1 MRDDNIHRL
10 KRTLNEFHAWV
21 KSDLAKTA
29 LPPERHE
36 EIRFKVRALTN
47 RLEQPPVITIALLGS
62 TGAGKSTLINT
73 ILGNNVL
80 NSNNLQFC
88 TAAVTAVSYAATA
101 GYRAKLTFV
110 TIEEWNR
117 EVQLV
122 LDYLHATNSG
132 SPEDTDTTSSE
143 TRRHYERKLRAVYRI
158 DPASPIPQPLPP
170 LPMDVERLLG
180 RESALELNSTDLI
193 DLRKR
198 LKEYVTSDGALWPLV
213 QLAEI
218 LGPFD
223 SLKGGVQ
230 LVDLPGLN
238 DPNPAREEITRS
250 YLKRSPYVWLVF
262 NSKRGLTKD
271 VRDFLVET
279 NLIRQMML
287 DGNLPGFTMVATH
300 ADDIDVDEQTLENLA
315 LPEDATESHIVAERN
330 RRVVSICHSALRDL
344 AADIGAQAHAS
355 EQEVQAL
362 ASQLDDVPVFVIAS
376 KSYQKATGLAPKSRV
391 PELPLDQTEVPKLI
405 EHLAGIAQNQGLET
419 HLQAVESE
427 LDLLI
432 QETEV
437 FFRSQLDELAA
448 VAQSSRNR
456 RQQLR
461 EACVLPHERHKSR
474 LAAIGSNVDSSF
486 RTHRE
491 AFEERLNTAA
501 RDAKSRINQTVEQ
514 WKSIHHNTLL
524 ATVMHQGRFRSS
536 NGTLYDLNQSLAE
549 PLLQAIPF
557 AWNDFFTVRL
567 DNILS
572 LLSEQ
577 LRTEADSFLKDV
589 EIAALRSKLDD
600 EGLLDALPGSLDTA
614 KRSVEI
620 QAEGTRKAL
629 ADTVRQVRSDL
640 ASGIESAAQAAMK
653 PAYMQTAAER
663 GAGMKARILRVL
675 SERAQ
680 AQVRTLFDSIRTEL
694 AEGVTTLGGQLS
706 HQADSLRTY
715 VEGQTDRVLTN
726 LTQTD
731 SSSSPIEERRRL
743 AESALRELGP
753 LRGQVLSVG
762 SPV

>member
-1 MRDDNIHRL
+1 MVNGSGNRIKRRL
-10 KRTLNEFHAWV
+10 SEFAVWADSEPV
-21 KSDLAKTA
+21 RAS
-29 LPPERHE
+29 LPLDRYE
-36 EIRFKVRALTN
+36 EIQAAVRALER
-47 RLEQPPVITIALLGS
+47 RLDQPPVIPVALLGS

-73 ILGNNVL
+73 ILGSNVL

-88 TAAVTAVSYAATA
+88 TAAVTAVSYEASS
-101 GYRAKLTFV
+101 GYRARLTFV
-110 TIEEWNR
+110 TPDQWNR
-117 EVQLV
+117 EVQIV
-122 LDYLHATNSG
+122 CDYLHATSSG
-132 SPEDTDTTSSE
+132 SPEDTDTTSGE
-143 TRRHYERKLRAVYRI
+143 IRRHYERKLRAVYKL
-158 DPASPIPQPLPP
+158 DPASPIPQPLPA
-170 LPMDVERLLG
+170 LPFDVQSMLEG
-180 RESALELNSTDLI
+180 ESQLELRSHDLG
-193 DLRKR
+193 DLRKK

-223 SLKGGVQ
+223 PLNGGVQ
-230 LVDLPGLN
+230 LIDLPGLN
-238 DPNPAREEITRS
+238 DPNPAREEITRC
-250 YLKRSPYVWLVF
+250 YLKQSPYVWLVF

-287 DGNLPGFTMVATH
+287 EGNLPGFAMVATH
-300 ADDIDVDEQTLENLA
+300 ADDIDIDEQTLENLG
-315 LPEDATESHIVAERN
+315 LPEDATESEIVAERN

-344 AADIGAQAHAS
+344 AADIGAQAHAT
-355 EQEVQAL
+355 EQEVTAL
-362 ASQLDDVPVFVIAS
+362 ANQLGHVRVFAIAS
-376 KSYQKATGLAPKSRV
+376 KSFQKAKGLAPKSKA
-391 PELPLDQTEVPKLI
+391 PDLPLEQTEVPALI
-405 EHLAGIAQNQGLET
+405 G
-419 HLQAVESE
+419 HLQAIARNQGRESHFDSVDRE

-432 QETEV
+432 RQSEV

-461 EACVLPHERHKSR
+461 EACTLPQERHKGH
-474 LAAIGSNVDSSF
+474 LAAIGANVDASF

-557 AWNDFFTVRL
+557 AWNDFFTVRI

-577 LRTEADSFLKDV
+577 LHAEADTFLKDV
-589 EIAALRSKLDD
+589 EIAALRSRLDGD
-600 EGLLDALPGSLDTA
+600 GLLDALPGALDTA

-620 QAEGTRKAL
+620 QCDEKRKAL
-629 ADTVRQVRSDL
+629 AQTVRQVRSDL
-640 ASGIESAAQAAMK
+640 AAGIENAAQAAMK
-653 PAYMQTAAER
+653 PAYMKTAAER
-663 GAGMKARILRVL
+663 GVGMKARILAVL

-680 AQVRTLFDSIRTEL
+680 SQVRTLFDSIRIEL
-694 AEGVTTLGGQLS
+694 SDGVTTLGGQLS
-706 HQADSLRTY
+706 LQADDLCKY
-715 VEGQTDRVLTN
+715 VEGQTERVLTN

-731 SSSSPIEERRRL
+731 SSSSPITERRHFAEMALCEL
-743 AESALRELGP
+743 AS
-753 LRGQVLSVG
+753 LRGELAGIG

>member
-1 MRDDNIHRL
+1 MHDGNSLRRKL
-10 KRTLNEFHAWV
+10 SEFRAWA
-21 KSDLAKTA
+21 KSDMAGA
-29 LPPERHE
+29 SLPPDRHQE
-36 EIRFKVRALTN
+36 VGSRLRALTN
-47 RLEQPPVITIALLGS
+47 RLEQPPVIPIALLGS

-73 ILGNNVL
+73 ILGSNVL

-88 TAAVTAVSYAATA
+88 TAAVTAVSYEARR
-101 GYRAKLTFV
+101 GYRARLTFV
-110 TIEEWNR
+110 TLAEWKR

-132 SPEDTDTTSSE
+132 SPEDNDTTSSE
-143 TRRHYERKLRAVYRI
+143 IRRHYERKLRAVYQI
-158 DPASPIPQPLPP
+158 DPASPIPQPLPS
-170 LPMDVERLLG
+170 LPSDVEHLLS
-180 RESALELNSTDLI
+180 RDSALELGSNDLI

-213 QLAEI
+213 RLAEI

-223 SLKGGVQ
+223 ALEGGVQ

-238 DPNPAREEITRS
+238 DPNPAREEVTRS

-287 DGNLPGFTMVATH
+287 DGNLPGFAMVATH
-300 ADDIDVDEQTLENLA
+300 ADDIDIDEQTLENLA
-315 LPEDATESHIVAERN
+315 LPDDATEAEIVAERN
-330 RRVVSICHSALRDL
+330 RRVISNCHSALRDL

-355 EQEVQAL
+355 EQEVKML
-362 ASQLDDVPVFVIAS
+362 ANQLDGVRVFAIAS
-376 KSYQKATGLAPKSRV
+376 KSYQKAMGLAPKSRV
-391 PELPLDQTEVPKLI
+391 LELPLEQTAVPSLL
-405 EHLAGIAQNQGLET
+405 EYLAGIARNQGLEK
-419 HLQAVESE
+419 HFQALENE

-437 FFRSQLDELAA
+437 FFRSQLDELGA
-448 VAQSSRNR
+448 VVRSSRNR

-461 EACVLPHERHKSR
+461 DVCTLPQERHKGR
-474 LAAIGSNVDSSF
+474 LTAIRANVDSSF

-536 NGTLYDLNQSLAE
+536 NGTFYDLNQSLAE

-600 EGLLDALPGSLDTA
+600 EGLLDALPGALDTA

-620 QAEGTRKAL
+620 QTEGTRKEL

-640 ASGIESAAQAAMK
+640 ATGIENAAQAAMK
-653 PAYMQTAAER
+653 PAYMHTAAER

-675 SERAQ
+675 SDRAQ
-680 AQVRTLFDSIRTEL
+680 SQVRTLFDSIRTEL
-694 AEGVTTLGGQLS
+694 SEGVTTLGGQLS
-706 HQADSLRTY
+706 HQADLLGAY

-731 SSSSPIEERRRL
+731 SSSSPIEDRRRL
-743 AESALRELGP
+743 AESALRELAP
-753 LRGQVLSVG
+753 LRGQGVGVG
-762 SPV
+762 SHV